1 MSCNSCSNVT
11 LPGVQGPAGPAGDDG
26 TDGRG
31 ITSIVLHS
39 TTNPGGTAG
48 VAGYIDTYRISYT
61 DGTTQDYN
69 VANGDD
75 GNDGNNGVSLINTIT
90 APVAVSA
97 TSYSSANAIGG
108 TPWSVPLNTL
118 KDTGD
123 TLRIELTVLPT
134 FVDGGEYANVN
145 IEVGGQV
152 VHLWT
157 VSPYDL
163 TFEQNYYANIQVDLI
178 KTSDTTLRVEFLYSL
193 HPQFFSDYANNLIM
207 GGSLVGSSVFS
218 FARSNQTITVPSLI
232 TNNTDVDI
240 QMKVSDATYPAKL
253 LIGKL
258 YFFKKL

>member
-11 LPGVQGPAGPAGDDG
+11 LPGVQGPAGANGAPGAPGDNG
-26 TDGRG
+26 NG
-31 ITSIVLHS
+31 IVSITLDSSVG
-39 TTNPGGTAG
+39 N
-48 VAGYIDTYRISYT
+48 VDTYEITYT
-61 DGTTQDYN
+61 DSSPNTFN
-69 VANGDD
+69 VTN